1 MRAISAAFVFVE
13 QHATV
18 VHGVPIAKCR
28 VAKVLKISIEE
39 RDAANVMQRARQGL
53 QMILRRGVAAQ
64 LKSCCASTNFRGG
77 AEA

>member
-18 VHGVPIAKCR
+18 VHSVPIAKCR
-28 VAKVLKISIEE
+28 VAKVLKNSVEE
-39 RDAANVMQRARQGL
+39 RDQRARQGL
-53 QMILRRGVAAQ
+53 QMKLRRGVAAQ
-64 LKSCCASTNFRGG
+64 LKSCCASPNFRGG